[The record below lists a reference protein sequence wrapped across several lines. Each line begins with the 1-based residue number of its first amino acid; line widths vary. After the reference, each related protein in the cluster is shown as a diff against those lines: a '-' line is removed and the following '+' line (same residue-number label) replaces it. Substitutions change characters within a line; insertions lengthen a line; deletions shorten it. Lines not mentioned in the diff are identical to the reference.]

1 MSLLKTVPPTEAS
14 GEVAAIYDQIKAA
27 FGGVPNVLSIWSAS
41 PYFLKQ
47 QFEMIGYYMQ
57 HPSLSGPLLAC
68 IRMVV
73 SKNTHCQYCVDMN
86 AGMLINM
93 MGWTQEQVAAVVDDP
108 AAANLL
114 EREKAMLL
122 FVLKAVDDAPGVSA
136 AELDALRSHGWSD
149 IEIFDALN
157 HGARMVAGDIIL
169 NAFKV
174 ERDY

>member
-1 MSLLKTVPPTEAS
+1 MSLLQTVLPSDAT
-14 GEVAAIYDQIKAA
+14 GEVAAVYDQIKSA

-47 QFEMIGYYMQ
+47 QFDMIGYYLS

-73 SKNTHCQYCVDMN
+73 SERTNCQYCVDMN

-93 MGWTQEQVAAVVDDP
+93 MGWTPEQVAAVQADP
-108 AAANLL
+108 ARASLP

-122 FVLKAVDDAPGVSA
+122 FVLKAVNDAPAVTA
-136 AELDALRSHGWSD
+136 EELDELRGQGWNDS
-149 IEIFDALN
+149 EIFDALN

>member
-1 MSLLKTVPPTEAS
+1 MSLLKTIAPADAT
-14 GEVAAIYDQIKAA
+14 GEVATIYEQIKAA
-27 FGGVPNVLSIWSAS
+27 FGGVPSVMSIWSAS

-47 QFEMIGYYMQ
+47 QYEMIGYYMH
-57 HPSLSGPLLAC
+57 HPTLSGPLLAC

-73 SKNTHCQYCVDMN
+73 SKQTHCQYCVDMN

-93 MGWTQEQVAAVVDDP
+93 MGWTPEQVAEVQADP
-108 AAANLL
+108 AAANLP

-122 FVLKAVDDAPGVSA
+122 FVLKAVNDATAVTA
-136 AELDALRSHGWSD
+136 AELGVPRGLGWSD
-149 IEIFDALN
+149 TDIFDALN

>member
-1 MSLLKTVPPTEAS
+1 MSLLKTVSPNEAT
-14 GEVAAIYDQIKAA
+14 GEVAAVYEQIKAA

-41 PYFLKQ
+41 PPLLKQ
-47 QFEMIGYYMQ
+47 QFEMIGYYIS
-57 HPSLSGPLLAC
+57 HPNLSGPLLAC

-73 SKNTHCQYCVDMN
+73 SKKTHCQYCIDMN

-93 MGWTQEQVAAVVDDP
+93 MGWTPEQVADVQADP
-108 AAANLL
+108 TKANLP

-122 FVLKAVDDAPGVSA
+122 FVLAAVNDALAVKAAD
-136 AELDALRSHGWSD
+136 LDALRGQGWSD
-149 IEIFDALN
+149 TDIFDALN
-157 HGARMVAGDIIL
+157 HGARMVASDIIL